1 MTGTGANST
10 ALVTGA
16 SRGIGLGI
24 ANRLARSGYS
34 LTITA
39 RDAERLDAV
48 ERDLRA
54 AGAAEVVSIA
64 GDMADESDIARVTE
78 AHADRFG
85 SMTALIL
92 NAGVGT
98 VGEIGDFPLRR
109 FDKTVAVNLR
119 APFQLLQQSLPLLRA
134 GAAANPGRGA
144 KVVALASITG
154 VYAERG
160 LAVYGATKAALI
172 SLAATLNA
180 EESGN
185 GVCATTIAPAFV
197 DTDMSA
203 WTHEQIP
210 PEAMLEVNDVVEVV
224 DALLRL
230 SSRAVIPN
238 IVMTRSGTDGYR
250 A

>member
-1 MTGTGANST
+1 MSGGENRT

-24 ANRLARSGYS
+24 ATRLAQSGYS

-39 RDAERLDAV
+39 RDAARLDSVAG
-48 ERDLRA
+48 ELRA

-64 GDMADESDIARVTE
+64 GDMADETDIARVTA
-78 AHADRFG
+78 AHADRLG
-85 SMTALIL
+85 PMTALIL

-98 VGEIGDFPLRR
+98 AGAIEEFPLRR
-109 FDKTVAVNLR
+109 FDKTIAVNLR
-119 APFQLLQQSLPLLRA
+119 GPFQLLQESLPLLRA

-144 KVVALASITG
+144 KVIALASITG
-154 VYAERG
+154 VYAEHG

-172 SLAATLNA
+172 SVAATLNA
-180 EESGN
+180 EESGR

-203 WTHEQIP
+203 WTHEQVP
-210 PEAMLEVNDVVEVV
+210 PGAMLEVNDVVEVV

-238 IVMTRSGTDGYR
+238 IVMARAGTDGYR